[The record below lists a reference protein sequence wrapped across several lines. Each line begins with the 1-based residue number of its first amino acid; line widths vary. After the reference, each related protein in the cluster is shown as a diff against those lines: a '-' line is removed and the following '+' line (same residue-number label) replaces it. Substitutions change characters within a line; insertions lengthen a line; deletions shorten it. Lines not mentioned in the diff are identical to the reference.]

1 MATFTTQAEIAAPP
15 EGVFEIISDPG
26 RSGEWQTTH
35 TGWAGEAPSEMV
47 EGGSFTQKVT
57 LMGMPG
63 EVAWTVKRLEAP
75 SALELEGTGPMG
87 VTMRSAFSLESVDGG
102 SSRLTVEGELGGGML
117 DGPMGETVAAQSKTA
132 MEQSV
137 ERLKGLV
144 G

>member
-1 MATFTTQAEIAAPP
+1 MATFTTQAEIPAPP

-26 RSGEWQTTH
+26 RSGDWQATH
-35 TGWAGEAPSEMV
+35 TGWSGEAPTEMV
-47 EGGSFTQKVT
+47 QGGSFIQQVT

-63 EVAWTVKRLEAP
+63 EVAWTVKRLDAP

-87 VTMRSAFSLESVDGG
+87 VTMRSSFSVEAVDGG
-102 SSRLTVEGELGGGML
+102 SRLTVEGELGGGML

-144 G
+144 A